1 MQLCGGGSGIHGDN
15 DGSTTERLLYY
26 LQNVFRTSPV
36 PQPRSLSERH
46 IVLDYTAI
54 DRQLPNTRGWQKVQG

>member
-1 MQLCGGGSGIHGDN
+1 MQYVLCGGGSGIHGDN
-15 DGSTTERLLYY
+15 DGSTTERLLCY

-46 IVLDYTAI
+46 FVLD
-54 DRQLPNTRGWQKVQG
+54 